1 MNPDRA
7 LRTLVD
13 AGVEFVLIGGWSAIL
28 HGSSFMTHDLDIC
41 FSRKRENVRRLVQ
54 ALAPYHPR
62 LRDAP
67 AAVPFVWEESTLRN
81 GTIFT
86 LETDLGPI
94 DLMAEVTGLG
104 TFEDI
109 EPRALSVEAFDRHVQ
124 TLDLKSLIA
133 SKRAAGREKDLRVLP
148 ELESLLESEEP

>member
-1 MNPDRA
+1 MSPDRA
-7 LRTLVD
+7 LHALVD

-28 HGSSFMTHDLDIC
+28 HGSSLMTNDLDIC
-41 FSRKRENVRRLVQ
+41 FSRKRENLRRLVQ
-54 ALAPYHPR
+54 ALTPFHPR
-62 LRDAP
+62 LRDLP
-67 AAVPFVWEESTLRN
+67 ATVPFVWDEATLRN

-109 EPRALSVEAFDRHVQ
+109 APRALTVEAFDRRVR
-124 TLDLKSLIA
+124 TLDLKSLITA
-133 SKRAAGREKDLRVLP
+133 KRAAGR
-148 ELESLLESEEP
+148 